1 MGQMRAAN
9 VKADT
14 ASYVSLVSALG
25 RAGEWERALGVWG
38 AMLDEGVKP
47 DSSALAA
54 LLCTLN
60 DAGEGGKALQVFE
73 SAIAAS
79 WRPASSTR
87 VYEAALAAC
96 AATKQPR
103 RATALLDA
111 MQAARPPLSPS
122 AGCYRWT
129 VEACVSV
136 GEWSAAL
143 SLWQRMIS
151 TQMQP
156 DAETHRAALAAAQA
170 AGMDPSV
177 ILETAAR
184 QGISLFA
191 LDDDV
196 AEKGSEGAAS
206 DSVASESAANP

>member
-1 MGQMRAAN
+1 
-9 VKADT
+9 
-14 ASYVSLVSALG
+14 
-25 RAGEWERALGVWG
+25 
-38 AMLDEGVKP
+38 
-47 DSSALAA
+47 
-54 LLCTLN
+54 
-60 DAGEGGKALQVFE
+60 
-73 SAIAAS
+73 
-79 WRPASSTR
+79 
-87 VYEAALAAC
+87 
-96 AATKQPR
+96 
-103 RATALLDA
+103 
-111 MQAARPPLSPS
+111 
-122 AGCYRWT
+122 
-129 VEACVSV
+129 
-136 GEWSAAL
+136 
-143 SLWQRMIS
+143 MIS